1 MHKNFNEKT
10 ELFSEIKSPKILR
23 KAIFQRIEKEK
34 AGRIFLKKLL
44 IIAGFV
50 SSIVSGIATSVFFG
64 KEILASEFS
73 SLVLLGFSDLKLIA
87 TMWQDYLLSL
97 LETLPTFSIVAILL
111 PVFAF
116 LMLLKQYG
124 KLEQENYGYAFKS

>member
-44 IIAGFV
+44 LLAGFTV
-50 SSIVSGIATSVFFG
+50 SVVSGIATSVFFG

-73 SLVLLGFSDLKLIA
+73 SLVLLGFSDLKLLGA
-87 TMWQDYLLSL
+87 VWQDYLWSL
-97 LETLPTFSIVAILL
+97 LETLPAFSIVAILL
-111 PVFAF
+111 PFFAF

-124 KLEQENYGYAFKS
+124 KLEQYDQNYSFKH